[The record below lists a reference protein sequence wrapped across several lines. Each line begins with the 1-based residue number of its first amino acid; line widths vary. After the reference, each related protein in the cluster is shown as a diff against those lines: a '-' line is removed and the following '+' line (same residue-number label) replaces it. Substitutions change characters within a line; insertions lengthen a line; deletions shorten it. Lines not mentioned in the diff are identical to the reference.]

1 MFDYIFILV
10 VICAVIISIISTII
24 INFIKLKRKKG
35 YVQLIEKE
43 TLEENTGIE
52 LTETKPEE
60 EEVATD

>member
-1 MFDYIFILV
+1 MSIFFIM
-10 VICAVIISIISTII
+10 IFWYY
-24 INFIKLKRKKG
+24 FIKLKRKKG

-60 EEVATD
+60 EVATD